1 MSMNMNREQKRMLQ
15 RQGALT
21 AEGAPARAERRTPVD
36 RSREPRTPPAEFIRE
51 VRGELRKVA
60 WPSKAEVRKYSI
72 VVLITVIVLTAFVSG
87 LDWALGSTIL
97 KLFER

>member
-21 AEGAPARAERRTPVD
+21 AEGTPTRGEPRTRD
-36 RSREPRTPPAEFIRE
+36 RSREERTPPAEFVRE
-51 VRGELRKVA
+51 VRSELRKVA
-60 WPSKAEVRKYSI
+60 WPTKAEVRKYSI

-87 LDWALGSTIL
+87 LDWVLGSTVL